1 MRTFVLR
8 LVINAAALA
17 ATAAIL
23 PGIHIRDD
31 RVTTLLIIALI
42 FGLVNAILKP
52 VVWVLSCPLIV
63 LTLGLFALAINGI
76 LLLITDALSGSRFEV
91 DGFGWAVL
99 GGLLVG
105 LISMVLESALDLD
118 EEEQRKRKN
127 GEAVII
133 FPKRKR

>member
-8 LVINAAALA
+8 LVVNAAALTV
-17 ATAAIL
+17 TAALL

-31 RVTTLLIIALI
+31 RVTTLLVVALV
-42 FGLVNAILKP
+42 FGLVNALLKP
-52 VVWVLSCPLIV
+52 VIWVISCPLIV
-63 LTLGLFALAINGI
+63 LTLGLFALLINGI
-76 LLLITDALSGSRFEV
+76 LLLVTDALAGSRFEV

-118 EEEQRKRKN
+118 EEEREKRKRD
-127 GEAVII
+127 EAVII
-133 FPKRKR
+133 FPKFKR

>member
-8 LVINAAALA
+8 LVVNAAALA
-17 ATAAIL
+17 VTAALL

-31 RVTTLLIIALI
+31 RVTTLLVVALV
-42 FGLVNAILKP
+42 FGLVNAVLKP
-52 VVWVLSCPLIV
+52 VIWVLSCPLIV
-63 LTLGLFALAINGI
+63 LTLGLFALLINGI
-76 LLLITDALSGSRFEV
+76 LLLVTDALAGSRFEV

-118 EEEQRKRKN
+118 EEEREKRKRD
-127 GEAVII
+127 ETVII
-133 FPKRKR
+133 FPKLKR

>member
-8 LVINAAALA
+8 LVINALALA
-17 ATAAIL
+17 ATAAML

-31 RVTTLLIIALI
+31 RVMTLLVIALI

-63 LTLGLFALAINGI
+63 LTLGLFALVINGI
-76 LLLITDALSGSRFEV
+76 LLLVTDALSGSRFEV

-105 LISMVLESALDLD
+105 LISTVLEGALDLD

>member
-8 LVINAAALA
+8 LVINALALA

-63 LTLGLFALAINGI
+63 LTLGLFALVINGI
-76 LLLITDALSGSRFEV
+76 LLLVTDTLSGSRFEV

-105 LISMVLESALDLD
+105 LISTVLEGALDLD

>member
-8 LVINAAALA
+8 LVVNAAALA
-17 ATAAIL
+17 VTAALL

-31 RVTTLLIIALI
+31 RLTTLLVVALV
-42 FGLVNAILKP
+42 FGLVNAVLKP
-52 VVWVLSCPLIV
+52 VIWVLSCPLIV
-63 LTLGLFALAINGI
+63 LTLGLFALLINGI
-76 LLLITDALSGSRFEV
+76 LLLVTGALAGSRFEV

-118 EEEQRKRKN
+118 EEEREKRKRD
-127 GEAVII
+127 ETVII
-133 FPKRKR
+133 FPKLKR

>member
-8 LVINAAALA
+8 LVVNAAALA
-17 ATAAIL
+17 VTAALL

-31 RVTTLLIIALI
+31 RVTTLLVVALV
-42 FGLVNAILKP
+42 FGLVNAVLKP
-52 VVWVLSCPLIV
+52 VIWVLSCPLIV
-63 LTLGLFALAINGI
+63 LTLGLFALLINGI
-76 LLLITDALSGSRFEV
+76 LLLVTDALAGSRFEV

-118 EEEQRKRKN
+118 EEEREKRKRN
-127 GEAVII
+127 ETVII
-133 FPKRKR
+133 FPKLKR

>member
-31 RVTTLLIIALI
+31 RVTTLLVIALI
-42 FGLVNAILKP
+42 FGLVNAVLKP
-52 VVWVLSCPLIV
+52 VVWVLSCPLIL
-63 LTLGLFALAINGI
+63 LTLGLFALVINGI
-76 LLLITDALSGSRFEV
+76 LLLITDALAGNRFEV

-105 LISMVLESALDLD
+105 LIGMVLENALDLD
-118 EEEQRKRKN
+118 EEEQRKHS
-127 GEAVII
+127 GTVVI
-133 FPKRKR
+133 FSKKDR

>member
-8 LVINAAALA
+8 LVVNAAALA
-17 ATAAIL
+17 VTAALL

-31 RVTTLLIIALI
+31 RVTTLLVVALV
-42 FGLVNAILKP
+42 FGLVNAVLKP
-52 VVWVLSCPLIV
+52 VIWVLSCPLIV
-63 LTLGLFALAINGI
+63 LTLGLFALLINGI
-76 LLLITDALSGSRFEV
+76 LLLVTDALAGSRFEV

-118 EEEQRKRKN
+118 EEEREKRKRN
-127 GEAVII
+127 ETVII
-133 FPKRKR
+133 FPKLKH

>member
-8 LVINAAALA
+8 LVINALALA
-17 ATAAIL
+17 ATAAML

-31 RVTTLLIIALI
+31 RVMTLLVIALI

-63 LTLGLFALAINGI
+63 LTLGLFALVINGI
-76 LLLITDALSGSRFEV
+76 LLLVTDALSGSRFEV
-91 DGFGWAVL
+91 DGFGWAIL

-105 LISMVLESALDLD
+105 LISTVLEGALDLD